1 MNRYHKVLICIFRS
15 IGIILLGYASV
26 ALLVTTLMMSS
37 MAGMAGMALGAF
49 LPILAAGLVSYFA
62 AVPLAKIIAAGID
75 D

>member
-15 IGIILLGYASV
+15 IGVILLGYASV
-26 ALLVTTLMMSS
+26 ALLITTLMMSS
-37 MAGMAGMALGAF
+37 MAGMALGAF